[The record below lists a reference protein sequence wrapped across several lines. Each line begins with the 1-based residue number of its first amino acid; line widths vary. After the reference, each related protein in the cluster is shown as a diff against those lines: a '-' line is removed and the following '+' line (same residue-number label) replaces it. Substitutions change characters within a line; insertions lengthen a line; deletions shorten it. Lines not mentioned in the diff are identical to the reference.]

1 MLSKKGKKQDEI
13 VAAICGVK
21 EAKKLSQGLH
31 GAAEALKPKS
41 LEELHRLIASETQQD
56 LVPFENTQWTLEWVC
71 SSLASAPKSRQQ
83 LTLDP
88 NACVTAS

>member
-1 MLSKKGKKQDEI
+1 MLSTKGKKQDEI

>member
-41 LEELHRLIASETQQD
+41 LEELHRLIASETQQH
-56 LVPFENTQWTLEWVC
+56 LVPFESKERTLEWVC
-71 SSLASAPKSRQQ
+71 SSLASAPKPSRPQ
-83 LTLDP
+83 TP
-88 NACVTAS
+88 ESNACVTAS